1 MLGSEKYSVCVWFRL
16 YKIVVLLRDV
26 WKFVDVVFVNYCG
39 FLGLLLQCCGCLI
52 LLKIY
57 I

>member
-1 MLGSEKYSVCVWFRL
+1 MLGSEKYSVCVWFGL

-39 FLGLLLQCCGCLI
+39 CLGLLLI
-52 LLKIY
+52 IVVV
-57 I
+57 